1 MTAVAAGLLF
11 AGALVAALWAFQDHL
26 LFFPRPLAGPEPSGL
41 HVEAV
46 LVAADDGPRL
56 RGWLIHA
63 GPTPS
68 PLVIYFGGN
77 AEEVSWLAG
86 SSRFLTGWSLLLMNY
101 RGYGRSEGRPSERT
115 LFADALRVFDH
126 AAGRADV
133 ESRRI
138 VAMGRSLGSGVAVH
152 LAAHRPLVGAV
163 LVTPFDSI
171 TAVARRHYPYL
182 PVRWLLRHPFDS
194 LARAPILRIP
204 LLCLVA
210 GQDAVIPP
218 VHARR
223 LYEGWAGPKAWREFP
238 AADHDG
244 ISDAAG
250 YWEAIAAFL
259 ADRR

>member
-1 MTAVAAGLLF
+1 MTAVAAGLLV

-26 LFFPRPLAGPEPSGL
+26 LFFPRPLAGPEPGGP

-46 LVAADDGPRL
+46 LLAAADGTRL

-63 GPTPS
+63 GPMPS

-77 AEEVSWLAG
+77 AEEGSWLAG
-86 SSRFLTGWSLLLMNY
+86 WARSLPGWSLLLMNY
-101 RGYGRSEGRPSERT
+101 RGYGRSEGRPGETT
-115 LFADALRVFDH
+115 LFADALRIYDH
-126 AAGRADV
+126 AAGRDDV
-133 ESRRI
+133 DPHRI

-152 LAAHRPLVGAV
+152 LAAHRPLAGAV

-171 TAVARRHYPYL
+171 TAVAQRHYPYL

-194 LARAPILRIP
+194 MAHAPALRIP

-210 GQDAVIPP
+210 GRDTVIPP

-223 LYEGWAGPKAWREFP
+223 LYEAWGGPKAWMDFP
-238 AADHDG
+238 DADHDG
-244 ISDAAG
+244 ISDAPG
-250 YWEAIAAFL
+250 YQEAIAAFL
-259 ADRR
+259 GDRR